1 MDSVQEVDNLM
12 PLTTVLNCSG
22 TGCSTY
28 KKSKNPKFYFLSNS
42 WEEALTNSSPSGIM
56 TFISEDLAVMIS
68 VCNDSLLKNI

>member
-28 KKSKNPKFYFLSNS
+28 KKNRKMKIFYYFNS
-42 WEEALTNSSPSGIM
+42 WEKALTNSSPSGIM